1 MMTIQL
7 PADLESTVQGEALRL
22 GVTPE
27 SLVEEAV
34 RARFSSGRIAP
45 QPSVSFI
52 EPIDDWER
60 RLLAIAV
67 PCDVILPNEA
77 LSRENL
83 YD

>member
-1 MMTIQL
+1 MTIHL
-7 PADLESTVQGEALRL
+7 PSDIESTVKGEAIRL

-34 RARFSSGRIAP
+34 RARFSSATTNP
-45 QPSVSFI
+45 QQSVPFI
-52 EPIDDWER
+52 EPRDDWER

-67 PCDVILPNEA
+67 PCDVVLSDEA
-77 LSRENL
+77 MSREHL

>member
-1 MMTIQL
+1 MTIQL
-7 PADLESTVQGEALRL
+7 PSDIESTVMGEAVRL

-34 RARFSSGRIAP
+34 RARFPATTTSPRETVP
-45 QPSVSFI
+45 FI

-67 PCDVILPNEA
+67 PCDVVLTDEA
-77 LSRENL
+77 MSREYL